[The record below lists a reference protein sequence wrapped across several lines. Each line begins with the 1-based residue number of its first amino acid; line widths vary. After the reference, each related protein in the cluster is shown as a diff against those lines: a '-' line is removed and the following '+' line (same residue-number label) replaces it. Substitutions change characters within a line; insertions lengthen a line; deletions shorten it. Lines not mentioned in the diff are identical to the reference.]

1 MDIIPLIFLT
11 GENIKYFYLLLISLT
26 FFGCSSAKLEHS
38 WQKIKDASYTAVSDP
53 VTWGTALSAG
63 VLYTTKI
70 DDDITDHFAEHNLI
84 GSEDDEALRALNGFV
99 TYATALSI
107 KDDEYKTKAKRVLF
121 EWGGL
126 VTAQQTTNFLNTYVE
141 KDNPSKTADNA
152 IGSHH
157 ALEPF
162 AASAMTRRN
171 VDEISIPIWGKY
183 TLNSISYLS
192 ATGSALTRVQE
203 GGHSFADQ
211 LVSASI
217 GNFIGAFFYE
227 ALIRNDENDI
237 KSLEVSLAKDTFFIK
252 TAWNF

>member
-1 MDIIPLIFLT
+1 MDIISLIYST
-11 GENIKYFYLLLISLT
+11 GENIKYFYILLSSLF

-38 WQKIKDASYTAVSDP
+38 WQKTKDASYTAVSDP
-53 VTWGTALSAG
+53 VTWGTALGAG
-63 VLYTTKI
+63 VLYATY
-70 DDDITDHFAEHNLI
+70 DDDISEHFAKHNLI
-84 GSEDDEALRALNGFV
+84 DSEDDETLRALNGAM
-99 TYATALSI
+99 TYATALAI
-107 KDDEYKTKAKRVLF
+107 EDDEYKTKAKRVLF

-126 VTAQQTTNFLNTYVE
+126 VTAQQTTNLLNSYVKKE
-141 KDNPSKTADNA
+141 NPSKNADNA

-162 AASAMTRRN
+162 TASAMTRRN
-171 VDEISIPIWGKY
+171 VDEINIPAWGKY
-183 TLNSISYLS
+183 TLNSVSYLS

-227 ALIRNDENDI
+227 ALIRDDKNNI
-237 KSLEVSLAKDTFFIK
+237 QSLEVSLNRDTFFIQ